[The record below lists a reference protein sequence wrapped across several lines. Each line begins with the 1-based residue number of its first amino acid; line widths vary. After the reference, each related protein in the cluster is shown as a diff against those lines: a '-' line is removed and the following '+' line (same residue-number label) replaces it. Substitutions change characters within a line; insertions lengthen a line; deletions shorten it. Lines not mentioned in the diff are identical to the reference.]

1 MTVSVTALT
10 LLQNNLVEEI
20 VHGNP
25 ETPEIVSLLAR
36 MPHGMKGAC
45 SQWVG
50 RSHMD
55 RFSQVV
61 LERTMELVIEAM
73 QPVDP
78 RVADCV
84 NTVQRYFEEP
94 TDNEKELQDA
104 VKRLLEVARE
114 KRQFLIAARLS
125 SIVTRLG
132 VA

>member
-1 MTVSVTALT
+1 
-10 LLQNNLVEEI
+10 
-20 VHGNP
+20 
-25 ETPEIVSLLAR
+25 
-36 MPHGMKGAC
+36 
-45 SQWVG
+45 
-50 RSHMD
+50 MD